1 MSTTFTAALA
11 DRLSGKNKDTKGR
24 RKLSYPVVLLIIA
37 GALLLLSALRIITDA
52 GDLTSSGQWSGAL
65 GAAVPIGL
73 AGLGGL
79 WAERAGI
86 VNIGLEGMM
95 MLGTFSAGWI
105 GWQHG
110 PWAAALAGV
119 VGGALGGLIHAIA
132 TVTFNVDHIIS
143 GVAIN
148 ILALG
153 FTQYLAKMW
162 FGAEGSAAQQAG
174 GNDKQSPVMEN
185 MGHFSVPGLS
195 DWLNSIEKHHW
206 FFVSDVAGILD
217 GLVSDVSW
225 LTIVAALLFVGTFFV
240 LWRSAFGLRLRSC
253 GESPVAA
260 ESLGVN
266 VYTYKYAAVLVS
278 GALAGLGG
286 AFLAIGTHM
295 YSDGQTG
302 GRGYIGL
309 ATMIF
314 GNWRPGGVAMGAGL
328 FGFMD
333 SLQLR
338 AGGPTVHALLL
349 LVAVLLVGLALWR
362 LKAGKKKAAVISGV
376 VAVVLVAWYALTTT
390 VPLEFVDATPY
401 VATLLVLSLSA
412 QRLRPPK
419 ADGQPYRKGQ
429 GK

>member
-1 MSTTFTAALA
+1 MSTTFTAAVTNA
-11 DRLSGKNKDTKGR
+11 LSGKNKPGG
-24 RKLSYPVVLLIIA
+24 RKLSTPVVLLIVA
-37 GALLLLSALRIITDA
+37 GALILLSALREITSA
-52 GDLTSSGQWSGAL
+52 GDLTSSGQFSGAL
-65 GAAVPIGL
+65 AAAVPIGL

-79 WAERAGI
+79 WAERAGV

-95 MLGTFSAGWI
+95 MLGTFCAGWM

-119 VGGALGGLIHAIA
+119 IGGALGGLVHAVA
-132 TVTFNVDHIIS
+132 TVTFGVDHIIS

-153 FTQYLAKMW
+153 VTQYLAKLT
-162 FGAEGSAAQQAG
+162 FGADGSKAQLAG
-174 GNDKQSPVMEN
+174 GNDKQSPVMPDMPN
-185 MGHFSVPGLS
+185 FSIPGLS
-195 DWLNSIEKHHW
+195 DWLNSVEKHHW
-206 FFVSDVAGILD
+206 FLVSDLAGIVD
-217 GLVSDVSW
+217 GLVTDVSW
-225 LTIVAALLFVGTFFV
+225 LTIVAVALFAVTFWV
-240 LWRSAFGLRLRSC
+240 LWRTAFGLRLRSC

-266 VYTYKYAAVLVS
+266 VYTYKYAAVVVS

-309 ATMIF
+309 ATMIS
-314 GNWRPGGVAMGAGL
+314 GNWRPGGVAMSAGL

-338 AGGPTVHALLL
+338 GGGATVHALLL
-349 LVAVLLVGLALWR
+349 LLAVLLVGFAVWR
-362 LKAGKKKAAVISGV
+362 LRVGKRQVAIVAGVLAAALIVWY
-376 VAVVLVAWYALTTT
+376 VLTKT

-401 VATLLVLSLSA
+401 VVTLLVLSVSA
-412 QRLRPPK
+412 QRLRMPK
-419 ADGQPYRKGQ
+419 ANGKPYRKGQ

>member
-1 MSTTFTAALA
+1 MSTTFTSALA
-11 DRLSGKNKDTKGR
+11 DRLSGKNKGGKER
-24 RKLSYPVVLLIIA
+24 RKLSYPIILLGIA
-37 GALLLLSALRIITDA
+37 GALILLSALRVITGA
-52 GDLTSSGQWSGAL
+52 EDLTSSGQFSGAL

-79 WAERAGI
+79 WAERAGV

-95 MLGTFSAGWI
+95 MLGTFSAGWV

-110 PWAAALAGV
+110 PWAAAAAGII
-119 VGGALGGLIHAIA
+119 GGALGGLIHAVA

-153 FTQYLAKMW
+153 VTQYLAKLW

-185 MGHFSVPGLS
+185 MPHFSIPGLS
-195 DWLNSIEKHHW
+195 DWLGSIEKHHW
-206 FFVSDVAGILD
+206 FLVSDAAGILD
-217 GLVSDVSW
+217 GLVTDVSW

-240 LWRSAFGLRLRSC
+240 LWRSSFGLRLRSC

-266 VYTYKYAAVLVS
+266 VYTYKYAAVVVS

-338 AGGPTVHALLL
+338 SGGPTVHALLL
-349 LVAVLLVGLALWR
+349 LVAVLLIGLALWR
-362 LKAGKKKAAVISGV
+362 LKAGKKKPAIISGV
-376 VAVVLVAWYALTTT
+376 VAVALIAWYALTKT

-412 QRLRPPK
+412 QRLRMPK
-419 ADGQPYRKGQ
+419 ANGKPYRKGQ

>member
-1 MSTTFTAALA
+1 MSTTFTSSLA
-11 DRLSGKNKDTKGR
+11 ERLSGKNKDNGKR
-24 RKLSYPVVLLIIA
+24 RLSAPVIMLGIA
-37 GALLLLSALRIITDA
+37 GALILLSALRVITGAD
-52 GDLTSSGQWSGAL
+52 DLTSSGQFSGAL

-79 WAERAGI
+79 WSERAGV

-95 MLGTFSAGWI
+95 MLGSFSAGWV

-110 PWAAALAGV
+110 PWAAAAAGIL
-119 VGGALGGLIHAIA
+119 GGALGGLIHAIA

-148 ILALG
+148 ILSLG
-153 FTQYLAKMW
+153 VTQYLAKLW

-185 MGHFSVPGLS
+185 MGTFSIPGLS
-195 DWLNSIEKHHW
+195 DWLTSIEKHHW
-206 FFVSDVAGILD
+206 FLVSDLAGILD

-266 VYTYKYAAVLVS
+266 VYTYKYAAVVVS

-338 AGGPTVHALLL
+338 SGGPTVHALLL
-349 LVAVLLVGLALWR
+349 LVAVLLVGLVLWQLKKGKSKQAITSAIIVAAL
-362 LKAGKKKAAVISGV
+362 L
-376 VAVVLVAWYALTTT
+376 AWYFLTTT

>member
-1 MSTTFTAALA
+1 MSTTFTDALA
-11 DRLSGKNKDTKGR
+11 KGLSGKNKGER
-24 RKLSYPVVLLIIA
+24 RKLSYPVILLLIA
-37 GALLLLSALRIITDA
+37 GGLLVLSLLRAITGA
-52 GDLTSSGQWSGAL
+52 EDLTSSGQFSGAL

-79 WAERAGI
+79 WAERAGV

-110 PWAAALAGV
+110 PWAAAAAGII
-119 VGGALGGLIHAIA
+119 GGALGGLVHALA
-132 TVTFNVDHIIS
+132 TVTFGVDHIIS

-153 FTQYLAKMW
+153 VTQYLAKLW
-162 FGAEGSAAQQAG
+162 FGAEGSEAQQAG
-174 GNDKQSPVMEN
+174 GNDKQSPVMDN
-185 MGHFSVPGLS
+185 MPHFSIPGLS
-195 DWLNSIEKHHW
+195 DWLNTIEKKDW
-206 FFVSDVAGILD
+206 FFVSDLAGIVD
-217 GLVSDVSW
+217 GLVTDVSW
-225 LTIVAALLFVGTFFV
+225 LTIVAGGLFVVTFFV
-240 LWRSAFGLRLRSC
+240 LWRSSFGLRLRSC

-266 VYTYKYAAVLVS
+266 VYKYKYAAVVVS
-278 GALAGLGG
+278 GGLAGLGG

-309 ATMIF
+309 ATMIS
-314 GNWRPGGVAMGAGL
+314 GNWRPGGVAMSAGL

-338 AGGPTVHALLL
+338 SGGPTVHALLL
-349 LVAVLLVGLALWR
+349 LVAVLLIGFAAWR
-362 LKAGKKKAAVISGV
+362 LRAGKTRPAIVSAAFGV
-376 VAVVLVAWYALTTT
+376 ALIVWYTMTKT
-390 VPLEFVDATPY
+390 VPLELVDATPY
-401 VATLLVLSLSA
+401 VATLLVLSFSA
-412 QRLRPPK
+412 QRLRMPK
-419 ADGQPYRKGQ
+419 ANGKPYRKGE

>member
-11 DRLSGKNKDTKGR
+11 GRLSGKNKDGKG

-37 GALLLLSALRIITDA
+37 GALLLLSALRMITDA
-52 GDLTSSGQWSGAL
+52 NDLTSSGQYSSAL
-65 GAAVPIGL
+65 AAAVPIGL

-79 WAERAGI
+79 WAERAGV

-95 MLGTFSAGWI
+95 MLGTFCAGWM

-110 PWAAALAGV
+110 PWIAALAGV
-119 VGGALGGLIHAIA
+119 IGGAVGGLVHAIA
-132 TVTFNVDHIIS
+132 TVTFGVDQIIS
-143 GVAIN
+143 GVAMN

-153 FTQYLAKMW
+153 VTQYFAKLL

-185 MGHFSVPGLS
+185 MPDFSVPGLS
-195 DWLNSIEKHHW
+195 GWLGGIEKHHW
-206 FFVSDVAGILD
+206 FLVSDLAGIVR
-217 GLVSDVSW
+217 GLVTDVSW
-225 LTIVAALLFVGTFFV
+225 LTIVAALLFAGTFYV

-266 VYTYKYAAVLVS
+266 VYTYKYAAVVVS

-295 YSDGQTG
+295 YSDGQTA

-309 ATMIF
+309 ATMIS
-314 GNWRPGGVAMGAGL
+314 GNWRPGGVAMSAGL

-338 AGGPTVHALLL
+338 SGGPTVHALLL
-349 LVAVLLVGLALWR
+349 LLAVLLIGFAAWR
-362 LKAGKKKAAVISGV
+362 LKAGKMRAAIIAGVIGALLV
-376 VAVVLVAWYALTTT
+376 VWYVTTDT
-390 VPLEFVDATPY
+390 VPLELVVATPY
-401 VATLLVLSLSA
+401 VATLLVLSVSS
-412 QRLRPPK
+412 QRLRMPK
-419 ADGQPYRKGQ
+419 ANGKPYRKGQ

>member
-1 MSTTFTAALA
+1 MSTTFTSGLA
-11 DRLSGKNKDTKGR
+11 DRLSGKNKGDGGK
-24 RKLSYPVVLLIIA
+24 RKLSYPVIMLGVA
-37 GALLLLSALRIITDA
+37 GALILLSALRAITGA
-52 GDLTSSGQWSGAL
+52 NDLTGSGQFGSAL
-65 GAAVPIGL
+65 AAAVPIGL

-79 WAERAGI
+79 WSERAGV

-95 MLGTFSAGWI
+95 MLGAFSAGWM

-110 PWAAALAGV
+110 PWVAAAAGIA
-119 VGGALGGLIHAIA
+119 GGALGGLLHAIA

-143 GVAIN
+143 GVAMN

-153 FTQYLAKMW
+153 VTQYFAKLW

-174 GNDKQSPVMEN
+174 GNDKQSPVMSN
-185 MGHFSVPGLS
+185 MGDFSIPGLA
-195 DWLNSIEKHHW
+195 DWLHDVEKHHW
-206 FFVSDVAGILD
+206 F
-217 GLVSDVSW
+217 LVSDLAGIVRGFVSEVSW

-266 VYTYKYAAVLVS
+266 VYTYKYAAVVVS

-309 ATMIF
+309 ATMIS
-314 GNWRPGGVAMGAGL
+314 GNWRPGGVAMSAGL

-338 AGGPTVHALLL
+338 SGGPTVHALLL
-349 LVAVLLVGLALWR
+349 LIAVLLVGFAAWR
-362 LKAGKKKAAVISGV
+362 FKGGKIRAAVAAAV
-376 VAVVLVAWYALTTT
+376 VAVALFVWFALTDT

-401 VATLLVLSLSA
+401 VVTLLVLSLFS
-412 QRLRPPK
+412 QRLRMPK
-419 ADGQPYRKGQ
+419 ADGKPYRKGQ

>member
-11 DRLSGKNKDTKGR
+11 ERLSGKNNAGKGR
-24 RKLSYPVVLLIIA
+24 RLSYPVVLLIIA
-37 GALLLLSALRIITDA
+37 GALLLLSALRMITDA
-52 GDLTSSGQWSGAL
+52 NDLTSSGQYSSAL
-65 GAAVPIGL
+65 AAAVPIGL

-79 WAERAGI
+79 WAERAGV

-95 MLGTFSAGWI
+95 MLGTFCAGWM

-110 PWAAALAGV
+110 PWVAALAGV
-119 VGGALGGLIHAIA
+119 IGGAVGGLVHAIA
-132 TVTFNVDHIIS
+132 TVTFGVDQIIS
-143 GVAIN
+143 GVAMN

-153 FTQYLAKMW
+153 VTQYFAKLL

-174 GNDKQSPVMEN
+174 GNDKQSPVMPDMPN
-185 MGHFSVPGLS
+185 FSVPGLS
-195 DWLNSIEKHHW
+195 DWLGDLEKHHW
-206 FFVSDVAGILD
+206 FLVSDLAGIVR
-217 GLVSDVSW
+217 GLVTDVSW
-225 LTIVAALLFVGTFFV
+225 LTIVALLLFAGTFYV

-266 VYTYKYAAVLVS
+266 VYTYKYAAVVVS

-295 YSDGQTG
+295 YSDGQTA

-309 ATMIF
+309 ATMIS
-314 GNWRPGGVAMGAGL
+314 GNWRPGGVAMSAGL

-338 AGGPTVHALLL
+338 SGGPTVHALLL
-349 LVAVLLVGLALWR
+349 LLAVLLIGFAAWR
-362 LKAGKKKAAVISGV
+362 LRGAKRTAAIAAGAIGILLV
-376 VAVVLVAWYALTTT
+376 VWYALTKT
-390 VPLEFVDATPY
+390 VPLELVVATPY
-401 VATLLVLSLSA
+401 VATLLVLSVSS
-412 QRLRPPK
+412 QRLRMPK
-419 ADGQPYRKGQ
+419 ANGKPYRKGQ